1 MLFSRLIYLEKRYTS
16 IWEKDQLLAFKEG
29 GFACDLPGGGSV
41 ELYEGTIL
49 GNKLI
54 APVEA
59 HKLVGIVDGVTEND
73 NPFLVIVT
81 LKE

>member
-1 MLFSRLIYLEKRYTS
+1 M
-16 IWEKDQLLAFKEG
+16 
-29 GFACDLPGGGSV
+29 
-41 ELYEGTIL
+41 YEGTIL